1 MGDFLKEAASE
12 AILGRLNSHLGLME
26 MGQGDC
32 PLEHQDLVAQAL
44 GQSGLPNTMPSKA
57 LFPNSG

>member
-1 MGDFLKEAASE
+1 MGGFLKEAASE
-12 AILGRLNSHLGLME
+12 ASLGRLNSHLGLME

-44 GQSGLPNTMPSKA
+44 WQSGLPNIMPSKA
-57 LFPNSG
+57 LFPNPG